1 MFMRFG
7 NNMEHFIFEIITH
20 WGRRKSVVNVKA
32 NNYQS
37 ALKIAYQ
44 NFPKKWFY
52 ADEFFNAG
60 FEDDL
65 KRSVQIFAR
74 PYIDINTGKY
84 LKRGTY

>member
-1 MFMRFG
+1 
-7 NNMEHFIFEIITH
+7 ME
-20 WGRRKSVVNVKA
+20 
-32 NNYQS
+32 Q
-37 ALKIAYQ
+37 IAYQ

>member
-20 WGRRKSVVNVKA
+20 WGSRKSVVNVKA
-32 NNYQS
+32 KNYQL